1 MFSNTWCTC
10 IGSIDIKIHQIFI
23 HVWHSFFPLIFL
35 FLYINAYN
43 THVYTHTDKCMCV
56 FRIRYKKYIELYIN
70 IYIYIMK
77 EISDLFTCVNL
88 LFYFLQLVHIF
99 LYIYL
104 WSVSLFLCIYLWHH
118 KMTYFKQQ
126 ENCYFSFL
134 TANKWIKRNNFCL
147 LFRVSIK
154 NVSIDYN
161 FALSLRSLSFS
172 HKGHMRLSFHI

>member
-1 MFSNTWCTC
+1 M
-10 IGSIDIKIHQIFI
+10 H
-23 HVWHSFFPLIFL
+23 
-35 FLYINAYN
+35 
-43 THVYTHTDKCMCV
+43 V

-70 IYIYIMK
+70 ICMYLMK

-88 LFYFLQLVHIF
+88 LFYLRQLVHIF
-99 LYIYL
+99 LCIYL

-134 TANKWIKRNNFCL
+134 TANKWIKRSNFCL

-161 FALSLRSLSFS
+161 FAFSFRSLSFS
-172 HKGHMRLSFHI
+172 HKGHMRLSFLCYITCSGVKIGHVKFSLWKFAKLNFVWLKTKKQK